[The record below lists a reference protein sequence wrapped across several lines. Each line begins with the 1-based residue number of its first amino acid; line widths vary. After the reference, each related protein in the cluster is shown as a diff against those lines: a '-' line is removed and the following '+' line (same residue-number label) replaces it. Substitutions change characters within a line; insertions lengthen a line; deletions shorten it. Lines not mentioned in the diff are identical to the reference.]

1 MSCPLCGAA
10 FFIYNLH
17 VRTIPFKAMS
27 LATFLQQHMLTCPS
41 RAFLHIDC
49 PGCGMQ
55 RSFICL
61 LQGDLK
67 GSLQLHP
74 ATIPML
80 VLVAFAS
87 LHLIFKFNR
96 GARVII
102 FLQMAVA
109 IITLTFYIYKIYQHK
124 IF

>member
-1 MSCPLCGAA
+1 MGL
-10 FFIYNLH
+10 L
-17 VRTIPFKAMS
+17 
-27 LATFLQQHMLTCPS
+27 TFLQTHMLPCPS
-41 RAFLHIDC
+41 RALLHFDC

-67 GSLQLHP
+67 NSLHYHP

-80 VLVAFAS
+80 LLIGFLP
-87 LHLIFKFNR
+87 LHLKYKFSKGGNIL
-96 GARVII
+96 V
-102 FLQMAVA
+102 FLQLSVA
-109 IITLTFYIYKIYQHK
+109 IITLTFYIYKVYNHK